1 MSLDTVALQSS
12 PYERSMPKN
21 MPNNYSLLQIALRAF
36 VGKFGTFVAKIDS
49 GLQKK
54 TGARRPQILVTKWCG
69 LIKARQRFLLA

>member
-21 MPNNYSLLQIALRAF
+21 MPNNYSLLQIATRVF

-54 TGARRPQILVTKWCG
+54 KLEPEGPRFYSPSGAD
-69 LIKARQRFLLA
+69 

>member
-21 MPNNYSLLQIALRAF
+21 MPNNYGLLQIAHRVF

-54 TGARRPQILVTKWCG
+54 KLEPEGP
-69 LIKARQRFLLA
+69 RFSSPSDAV